1 MISQLKG
8 QAVGSGVQELYV
20 DIGMMVLKVWVPDP
34 SCYRLHQPIVLHT
47 ELIWKETGPMLYG
60 FESLSDIALFH
71 ELLKIQS
78 VGPRLALSVLSYPRD
93 LFLKA
98 CQTQNALEICNISGV
113 GKKTAQRI
121 ISELDLSKVALA
133 PMSYESSIKSQARLA
148 LLNLGF
154 LDRQI
159 DEVLMEY
166 QGVSLDTCLKES
178 LLKLGERRAATAR
191 QRPRTQTET
200 S

>member
-8 QAVGSGVQELYV
+8 QAVGHGAQELYV
-20 DIGMMVLKVWVPDP
+20 DIGLMVLKVLVPDP
-34 SCYRLHQPIVLHT
+34 SCYRLHHPVVLHT
-47 ELIWKETGPMLYG
+47 ELIWKETGPVLYG
-60 FESLSDIALFH
+60 FESPSDGSLFN

-78 VGPRLALSVLSYPRD
+78 VGPRLALSVLSYPRE

-98 CQTQNALEICNISGV
+98 CQSQKALELCTISGV

-121 ISELDLSKVALA
+121 ISELDLSKLALA

-154 LDRQI
+154 SERHI
-159 DEVLMEY
+159 DETLMGY
-166 QGVSLDTCLKES
+166 QGISLDICLKES